1 MSVKDY
7 MTKNVVT
14 ITPDTRVAK
23 AADLLREEDLRRLPV
38 VENGHLVGLVT
49 AGTMADAT
57 PSKATTLSIYEMNYL
72 LNKTKI
78 KDIMI
83 KKVITVEPNA
93 SLEDAIY
100 LMLTH
105 KVGVLPVLDGEE
117 LVGIITD
124 RDVYKAF
131 LHISGYGLEGIR
143 VVINTDNAVGILA
156 RVASTIS
163 EENLNI
169 RRTVVDTRANGK
181 TVVELQIDGDISP
194 EILKEKL
201 HNTGVEVESV
211 MKTHEKPEVN

>member
-23 AADLLREEDLRRLPV
+23 ATDLLREEDLRRLPV

-57 PSKATTLSIYEMNYL
+57 PSKATSLSIYEMNYL

-194 EILKEKL
+194 EFLKEKL

>member
-57 PSKATTLSIYEMNYL
+57 PSKATSLSIYEMNYL

-124 RDVYKAF
+124 RDFYKAF

>member
-49 AGTMADAT
+49 AETMADAT
-57 PSKATTLSIYEMNYL
+57 PSKATSLSIYEMNYL

>member
-57 PSKATTLSIYEMNYL
+57 PSKATSLSIYEMNYL

-194 EILKEKL
+194 EFLKEKL

>member
-57 PSKATTLSIYEMNYL
+57 PSKATSLSIYEMNYL

-83 KKVITVEPNA
+83 KNVITVEPNA

>member
-23 AADLLREEDLRRLPV
+23 AADLLREEDLRRLLV

-57 PSKATTLSIYEMNYL
+57 PSKATSLSIYEMNYL

-211 MKTHEKPEVN
+211 METHEKPEVN

>member
-57 PSKATTLSIYEMNYL
+57 PSKATSLSIYEMNYL

>member
-1 MSVKDY
+1 MSSTALVKDY

-57 PSKATTLSIYEMNYL
+57 PSKATSLSIYEMNYL

-100 LMLTH
+100 LMLH
-105 KVGVLPVLDGEE
+105 IKWVFCLFSMAKNL
-117 LVGIITD
+117 LVSLLTVMFI
-124 RDVYKAF
+124 KPF
-131 LHISGYGLEGIR
+131 
-143 VVINTDNAVGILA
+143 
-156 RVASTIS
+156 STS
-163 EENLNI
+163 QDM
-169 RRTVVDTRANGK
+169 V
-181 TVVELQIDGDISP
+181 
-194 EILKEKL
+194 
-201 HNTGVEVESV
+201 
-211 MKTHEKPEVN
+211 

>member
-7 MTKNVVT
+7 MTKNVVI

-23 AADLLREEDLRRLPV
+23 AADILREEDLRRLPV
-38 VENGHLVGLVT
+38 VESGHLVGLVT

-57 PSKATTLSIYEMNYL
+57 PSKATSLSIYEMNYL

-83 KKVITVEPNA
+83 KNVITVAPNA

-143 VVINTDNAVGILA
+143 VVINTDNAVGVLA

-163 EENLNI
+163 GENLNI
-169 RRTVVDTRANGK
+169 RRTVVDTRENGK
-181 TVVELQIDGDISP
+181 TVVELQIDGDTSP

-201 HNTGVEVESV
+201 ENTGVEVDSV
-211 MKTHEKPEVN
+211 TKTQAKPEIN

>member
-57 PSKATTLSIYEMNYL
+57 PSKATSLSIYEMNYL

-211 MKTHEKPEVN
+211 MKTHEKSEVN

>member
-57 PSKATTLSIYEMNYL
+57 PSKATSLSIYEMNYL

-169 RRTVVDTRANGK
+169 RRIVVDTRANGK